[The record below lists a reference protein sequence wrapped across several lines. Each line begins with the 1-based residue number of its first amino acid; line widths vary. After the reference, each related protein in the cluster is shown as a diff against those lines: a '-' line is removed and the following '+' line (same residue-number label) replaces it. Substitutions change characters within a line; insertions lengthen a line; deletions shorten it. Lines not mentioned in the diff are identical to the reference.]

1 MGFFRTI
8 NKAKGLLN
16 KSVGTVSGLGNKIIS
31 GAEKGLHIAGKV
43 ADIADDVAGKLTN
56 VPIIGGIAGELRPAF
71 KGAKNAISMGE
82 SGLSQADRMNKKFG
96 KVRIR

>member
-16 KSVGTVSGLGNKIIS
+16 KSVGTVSGFGNKIIN
-31 GAEKGLHIAGKV
+31 GAEKGLHIACKV

-56 VPIIGGIAGELRPAF
+56 VPVIGGIAGELRPILG
-71 KGAKNAISMGE
+71 GAKNAIARGE
-82 SGLSQADRMNKKFG
+82 SGLSQAERMNKKFG